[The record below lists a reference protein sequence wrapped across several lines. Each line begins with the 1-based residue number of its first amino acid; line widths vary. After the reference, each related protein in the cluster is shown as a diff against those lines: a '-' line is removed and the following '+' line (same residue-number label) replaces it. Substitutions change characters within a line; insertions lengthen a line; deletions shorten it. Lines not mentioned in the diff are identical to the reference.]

1 MADYGSYFLWHI
13 KLEGIKIFEKYDFLS
28 KILEHLRKYNRVE
41 SDIKEYIDI
50 IKDIEFSLQ
59 NDDTTL
65 NYELNLIAS
74 IIRNSAI
81 SILFLKN
88 IYLFGRVSPV
98 KMCLDIYGN
107 RLRFNIEEYK
117 ELYKFRLLYSRKDKD
132 INVINISKENVYNWL
147 NQTKGILDIALEL
160 LNKEV

>member
-1 MADYGSYFLWHI
+1 M
-13 KLEGIKIFEKYDFLS
+13 
-28 KILEHLRKYNRVE
+28 
-41 SDIKEYIDI
+41 
-50 IKDIEFSLQ
+50 Q